1 MDRAVVAFAD
11 ARHHVD
17 HSVLQKEI
25 AMSDTNTADTDPP
38 DDEVELDIDSQTDA
52 VEFVK
57 HHVNVASNVK
67 VVKKTPGAGYTGTAS
82 GFVGGPNFVP
92 STAKTGPSKAQAK
105 TAAEAA
111 INAGAAQVTLTK
123 QADGTWTVT

>member
-1 MDRAVVAFAD
+1 
-11 ARHHVD
+11 
-17 HSVLQKEI
+17 
-25 AMSDTNTADTDPP
+25 MSDTSTADADPP
-38 DDEVELDIDSQTDA
+38 EDEVELDIDSQAEA
-52 VEFVK
+52 VEFIK

-67 VVKKTPGAGYTGTAS
+67 VVKKATGAGYTGTAS

-92 STAKTGPSKAQAK
+92 STPRTAASKAQAK
-105 TAAEAA
+105 TAAETA